1 MDQRVSCES
10 FLISLQRQLKAIGMK
25 SLLYIGMLF
34 SAVSCGRPTPELHP
48 GDLLFQVGKTS
59 EMTEAI
65 TAATGEAQRLNYSH
79 VGIAVPAAGAD
90 SVLEATSDGGV
101 RLTAL
106 ADFLGRSARIDGRP
120 AVTVMRLRDTTG
132 VTAAVARAHTY
143 LGQPY
148 DYSFRPDNGKM
159 YCSELVW
166 ASYLAPDGSRLFT
179 ARPMNFRAAD
189 GTMPQFWTEL
199 FAKAGEEIP
208 EGVPG
213 TNPNDMARESILEC
227 AGRYY

>member
-1 MDQRVSCES
+1 
-10 FLISLQRQLKAIGMK
+10 MK

-132 VTAAVARAHTY
+132 VTAA
-143 LGQPY
+143 P
-148 DYSFRPDNGKM
+148 
-159 YCSELVW
+159 
-166 ASYLAPDGSRLFT
+166 
-179 ARPMNFRAAD
+179 
-189 GTMPQFWTEL
+189 
-199 FAKAGEEIP
+199 
-208 EGVPG
+208 
-213 TNPNDMARESILEC
+213 
-227 AGRYY
+227 

>member
-1 MDQRVSCES
+1 
-10 FLISLQRQLKAIGMK
+10 MK

-48 GDLLFQVGKTS
+48 GDLLFQIGKTS

-132 VTAAVARAHTY
+132 VTAAVARARTY

-199 FAKAGEEIP
+199 FAKASE
-208 EGVPG
+208 
-213 TNPNDMARESILEC
+213 
-227 AGRYY
+227 

>member
-1 MDQRVSCES
+1 
-10 FLISLQRQLKAIGMK
+10 MK

-166 ASYLAPDGSRLFT
+166 ASYLAPDSSRLFT